1 MKKLAVRNLRLC
13 TKDCL
18 CLYVCPTGA
27 TDTENSVIDPK
38 KCVGCGVCAEA
49 CPSGA
54 ISLIPLEMP
63 PQQPKT
69 EEIKGLLRAFAR
81 KRAEEEAAARGI
93 GAGTERKGLRRLMAA
108 AAMSTRLV
116 TEDVLREAGF
126 MLPQCPEVRELLE
139 GLADAPPAADFPEE
153 TLWRLLG
160 KLPMSGAKEKTR
172 ALRYRCSV
180 CGLEFQLPE
189 GEEPLC
195 PGCGAKGEGLVPL
208 EDVHSL

>member
-27 TDTENSVIDPK
+27 TDTENSIIDPD

-69 EEIKGLLRAFAR
+69 EEVKGLLRAFAR
-81 KRAEEEAAARGI
+81 KRAEEEAAARRI
-93 GAGTERKGLRRLMAA
+93 GAETEKEGLRKLMAA

-126 MLPQCPEVRELLE
+126 MLPQCPEVREILE
-139 GLADAPPAADFPEE
+139 GLADDPPAADFPEE

-160 KLPMSGAKEKTR
+160 KLPMPGGGGEKGEIS
-172 ALRYRCSV
+172 YRCGV
-180 CGLEFQLPE
+180 CGLVFTLPE
-189 GEEPLC
+189 GETPEC
-195 PGCGAKGEGLVPL
+195 PVCGAKGDKLIPL
-208 EDVHSL
+208 EKP

>member
-1 MKKLAVRNLRLC
+1 MKKLAVRNIRLC

-27 TDTENSVIDPK
+27 TDTENSVIDPR
-38 KCVGCGVCAEA
+38 KCIGCGVCAEA

-81 KRAEEEAAARGI
+81 RRAEEEAAARAI
-93 GAGTERKGLRRLMAA
+93 GTGTEKEGLRKLMAA

-126 MLPQCPEVRELLE
+126 MLPQCPEVREILA
-139 GLADAPPAADFPEE
+139 GLADEPPAPEFPEE

-160 KLPMSGAKEKTR
+160 KLSMPDQSGEKKELSYHCT
-172 ALRYRCSV
+172 V
-180 CGLEFQLPE
+180 CGFTFSLPS
-189 GEEPLC
+189 GEEPEC
-195 PGCGAKGEGLVPL
+195 PVCGARGEKLTPV
-208 EDVHSL
+208 ESE